1 MTNSATLFGLCGAA
15 LVGAGLYGVIIH
27 ADALRRILAFNVLG
41 GGVFMFFGVAA
52 RRGAG
57 AGFLGDPVPQAMVIT
72 GIVVAFAAT
81 ALAVALTLRL
91 QETAGRPEAPRSSE
105 ASSRSGDP

>member
-1 MTNSATLFGLCGAA
+1 MMDSATLFGLGGAA

-27 ADALRRILAFNVLG
+27 ADPLRRILAFNILG
-41 GGVFMFFGVAA
+41 GGVFLLFGVAA

-91 QETAGRPEAPRSSE
+91 QEAAGHIETPTSSQPG
-105 ASSRSGDP
+105 SPSGDP